1 MLTLAK
7 INNCSR
13 SAAHC

>member
-7 INNCSR
+7 INKCSR

>member
-7 INNCSR
+7 INKCSR
-13 SAAHC
+13 SAAHF